1 MIKVTMSF
9 PNIATVMETHTHI
22 QLGRAATSADA
33 TSRTGTFVDL
43 GVVATLTSLVTAYEY
58 LDENVS
64 VGQFYTFRPSNST
77 GSTGGSYSTPAKGDE
92 QGYIT
97 VDEFRAYE
105 MGILTNSDGT
115 DMGARKLERF
125 IRVASGLV
133 DAYSKQSFK
142 IQQHTEKHKWSQRT
156 RRVYPYRRPINSL
169 ISLTVF
175 VSAQQ
180 SAAFTVNDIFVNKD
194 RNYFEVTS
202 LANVTYSLF
211 PVLVNLGLIEP
222 VVVLVYTSGFTEVPD
237 DVKDATAI
245 IAAHLLAEESLIQ
258 QGLGGINEL
267 TVGSMT
273 MKRSAANPNVRPDG
287 IPGTAAAILDR
298 YVTVNLR

>member
-1 MIKVTMSF
+1 MIKVTMSV
-9 PNIATVMETHTHI
+9 PNIASVMATYTHI

-33 TSRTGTFVDL
+33 TSRSGTFVDL
-43 GVVATLTSLVTAYEY
+43 GVVVALSSLVTAYDY
-58 LDENVS
+58 LDEGAA
-64 VGQFYTFRPSNST
+64 VGQWYTWRPSNST
-77 GSTGGSYSTPAKGDE
+77 GSSGGSYSTPEKGQE

-97 VDEFRAYE
+97 VDQFREYE
-105 MGILTNSDGT
+105 IGVLTNPDGT
-115 DMGARKLERF
+115 DMGDRKIERF
-125 IRVASGLV
+125 IKVASGLV
-133 DAYSKQSFK
+133 DAYTQQSFR
-142 IQQHTEKHKWSQRT
+142 IEQHTERHKWSQAT
-156 RRVYPYRRPINSL
+156 RRIYPYRRPINS
-169 ISLTVF
+169 IVSLTVN

-202 LANVTYSLF
+202 LATVTYSLF

-222 VVVLVYTSGFTEVPD
+222 VAILTYTSGFPEVPE

-245 IAAHLLAEESLIQ
+245 ISSHLLAEESLIQ
-258 QGLGGINEL
+258 QGLGGMSEL

-273 MKRSAANPNVRPDG
+273 MKRTAASPGVRLNG

-298 YVTVNLR
+298 YVGVNVR